1 MSTSDVVKKETV
13 ENSNQI
19 ENKETVENSNQ
30 IENKETVE
38 NSNQIENK
46 ETVENIE
53 IDSVS
58 QILKN
63 NTHEITKKLESQLPL
78 KVQQFS
84 ELYSAYLHSINNTF
98 DSCITCEKE
107 LFEKLGMDK
116 GIIKVFGEYTKTCTD
131 TMLQQMDQY
140 AQFRKYATDTQLSV
154 VKSWDDFMTS
164 MIGYNIKIFDQFK

>member
-1 MSTSDVVKKETV
+1 MLKFLNIMSTSDVVK
-13 ENSNQI
+13 
-19 ENKETVENSNQ
+19 
-30 IENKETVE
+30 KETVE

-84 ELYSAYLHSINNTF
+84 ELYSAYLHSMNNTF

-107 LFEKLGMDK
+107 LFDKLGVDK
-116 GIIKVFGEYTKTCTD
+116 GVVKAFGEYTKAHTD
-131 TMLQQMDQY
+131 NLLLQMDYY
-140 AQFRKYATDTQLSV
+140 AQYRKYASETQLSAM
-154 VKSWDDFMTS
+154 KSWDNFVTTMMD
-164 MIGYNIKIFDQFK
+164 YNFKVFDQFK

>member
-1 MSTSDVVKKETV
+1 MSTSDVVK
-13 ENSNQI
+13 
-19 ENKETVENSNQ
+19 
-30 IENKETVE
+30 KETVE

-140 AQFRKYATDTQLSV
+140 AQFRKYATDTQLSA

>member
-1 MSTSDVVKKETV
+1 MLKFLNIMSTSDVVK
-13 ENSNQI
+13 
-19 ENKETVENSNQ
+19 
-30 IENKETVE
+30 KETVE

-164 MIGYNIKIFDQFK
+164 MIGYNIRNN

>member
-1 MSTSDVVKKETV
+1 MLKFLNIMSTSDVVK
-13 ENSNQI
+13 
-19 ENKETVENSNQ
+19 KETVENSNQ

-78 KVQQFS
+78 KMQQFS
-84 ELYSAYLHSINNTF
+84 ELYTAYLHSINNTF

>member
-1 MSTSDVVKKETV
+1 MSTSDVVK
-13 ENSNQI
+13 
-19 ENKETVENSNQ
+19 
-30 IENKETVE
+30 KETVE

-116 GIIKVFGEYTKTCTD
+116 GIIKPFGEYTKTCTD